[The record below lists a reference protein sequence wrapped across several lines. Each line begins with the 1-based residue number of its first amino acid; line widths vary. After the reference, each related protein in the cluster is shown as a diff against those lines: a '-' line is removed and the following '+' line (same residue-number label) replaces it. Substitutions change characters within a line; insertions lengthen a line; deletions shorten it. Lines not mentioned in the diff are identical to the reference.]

1 MVHDLTNSELLIV
14 QPTSINAS
22 LECLGK
28 QPVSVS
34 IPASAIITLST
45 DCSIHARRYRIERIS
60 FAKFEWTKQTEIDF
74 NVQSGEHV
82 KAFKPVSQEQLFVLT
97 NDSARQLALAE
108 ELNNSTATQL
118 QEFSAARQFR
128 WMNLS
133 INEQTGLEQLL
144 AWTLLGL
151 NLLLT
156 LLLAVCIVKIK
167 CRQDAN
173 AKTNATP
180 NIRISSV
187 SGLEEGSLD
196 PVWKELRELKR
207 RLLGVEDEFL
217 LQLQALNPCT
227 EIANITHGISPRI
240 KPVDEDNVD

>member
-1 MVHDLTNSELLIV
+1 
-14 QPTSINAS
+14 
-22 LECLGK
+22 
-28 QPVSVS
+28 
-34 IPASAIITLST
+34 
-45 DCSIHARRYRIERIS
+45 
-60 FAKFEWTKQTEIDF
+60 
-74 NVQSGEHV
+74 
-82 KAFKPVSQEQLFVLT
+82 
-97 NDSARQLALAE
+97 
-108 ELNNSTATQL
+108 
-118 QEFSAARQFR
+118 
-128 WMNLS
+128 MNLS
-133 INEQTGLEQLL
+133 VNEQTGLEQLL

-217 LQLQALNPCT
+217 LQRQAINPCT

-240 KPVDEDNVD
+240 EAVDEENVD